1 MEKKII
7 NNNVFFSMF
16 SVFYSQNRKSLLE
29 VTKNKED
36 NHENS
41 NIGEVV
47 NENDNDKDNE
57 GVIIDKGCS
66 LINDLVE

>member
-1 MEKKII
+1 
-7 NNNVFFSMF
+7 MF

>member
-1 MEKKII
+1 MKKKII